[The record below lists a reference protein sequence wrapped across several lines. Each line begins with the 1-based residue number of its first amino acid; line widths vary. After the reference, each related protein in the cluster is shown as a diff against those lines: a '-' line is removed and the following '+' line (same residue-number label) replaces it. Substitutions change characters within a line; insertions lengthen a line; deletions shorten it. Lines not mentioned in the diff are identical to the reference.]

1 MRTTLENHAPGLR
14 GAIVILAIIG
24 TLAARAAPAAPYK
37 QVTVEMVPRPR
48 PLIQNAAQPDT
59 PLDLSKALPGKGLG
73 QLPSSAQQLGKLQA
87 EMARDKPALAEAKQK
102 SELLSQEA
110 SSLRQKLIATAARVE
125 SLEQETITLDSE
137 IAQLEQQNDA
147 LTNGFERDR
156 ISVTKLLA
164 ILERLQHDMP
174 PALAVRPDDALAAAR
189 GSMLVGTSLPP
200 LYAQAAK
207 LAARI
212 DALKATRLALVKRRA
227 DAAKVAETLGKARA
241 DLEALTNQKEAEAE
255 AAGGAYDALK
265 NRLAIIAAQA
275 ADFQALVSRVATL
288 RREGSDD
295 RGIVTVAAA
304 NASSLGPLAKGSL
317 LPPVVGTIAPVGT
330 GIEENAKESS
340 KNPGLTY
347 ETQQGAQVIAPSDSR
362 VLFAGPYHKSG
373 QVLILEITTGYDLV
387 LAGLGRVTV
396 RPNDEL
402 LAGEP
407 VGNMPAESGS
417 SVERLY
423 FELRENGHGLD
434 PRPWLSVVLRKA
446 KGT

>member
-1 MRTTLENHAPGLR
+1 M
-14 GAIVILAIIG
+14 LALPA
-24 TLAARAAPAAPYK
+24 LAASPAPHKNVP
-37 QVTVEMVPRPR
+37 VEVVPQPRPAIKSDA
-48 PLIQNAAQPDT
+48 PPDI
-59 PLDLSKALPGKGLG
+59 PLDLSKALPGKALG
-73 QLPSSAQQLGKLQA
+73 QLPSSTQQLGKLQA
-87 EMARDKPALAEAKQK
+87 EMARDKPALANAKQK
-102 SELLSQEA
+102 SDTLSAEA

-125 SLEQETITLDSE
+125 SLEQETVSLDDE
-137 IAQLEQQNDA
+137 IARLEQQNGA
-147 LTNGFERDR
+147 LTKGFERDR

-189 GSMLVGTSLPP
+189 GSMLVGASLPP
-200 LYAQAAK
+200 LYAEAAK

-212 DALKATRLALVKRRA
+212 DALRATRMALVKRRV
-227 DAAKVAETLGKARA
+227 DAARIADELTKARGDLETL
-241 DLEALTNQKEAEAE
+241 TSQKEAEAE
-255 AAGGAYDALK
+255 AAGGEYETLK
-265 NRLAIIAAQA
+265 TSLAAIAAKA
-275 ADFQALVSRVATL
+275 ADFQALVNRVSAL
-288 RREGSDD
+288 RRQGGGDG
-295 RGIVTVAAA
+295 GIVTVTAA
-304 NASSLGPLAKGSL
+304 NSGSLGPLSKGSL
-317 LPPVVGTIAPVGT
+317 LPPVVGTIAAGNAGT
-330 GIEENAKESS
+330 GQNAEERA

-347 ETQQGAQVIAPSDSR
+347 VTQLGAQVIAPSDGR

-417 SVERLY
+417 TVERLY
-423 FELRENGHGLD
+423 FELRQNGHGLD
-434 PRPWLSVVLRKA
+434 PRPWLSLELRKA

>member
-1 MRTTLENHAPGLR
+1 LRTILFTLSL
-14 GAIVILAIIG
+14 
-24 TLAARAAPAAPYK
+24 TLALPAMAVSAAPVKKVPVE
-37 QVTVEMVPRPR
+37 VTPQPRPALNSDA
-48 PLIQNAAQPDT
+48 PPEI
-59 PLDLSKALPGKGLG
+59 PLDLSKALPGKAMGK
-73 QLPSSAQQLGKLQA
+73 LPSSAQQLNTLQT
-87 EMARDKPALAEAKQK
+87 EMAKDKPAVANAKQK
-102 SELLSQEA
+102 SEQLSQEA
-110 SSLRQKLIATAARVE
+110 TSLRQKLIDSAAKVE
-125 SLEQETITLDSE
+125 SLERETVTLDGE

-147 LTNGFERDR
+147 LTKGFERDR

-189 GSMLVGTSLPP
+189 GSMLVGASLPP

-212 DALKATRLALVKRRA
+212 DALRTTRLALVKRRA
-227 DAAKVAETLGKARA
+227 DAASVASQLTNARG
-241 DLEALTNQKEAEAE
+241 DLENLTTQKEAEAQE
-255 AAGGAYDALK
+255 AGGEYDTLK
-265 NRLAIIAAQA
+265 TRLDVIAAQA
-275 ADFQALVSRVATL
+275 ADFQALVNRVAAL
-288 RREGSDD
+288 RRTGSGED
-295 RGIVTVAAA
+295 GIVIVTAA
-304 NASSLGPLAKGSL
+304 NSGSLGPLNKGSL
-317 LPPVVGTIAPVGT
+317 LPPVVGAILPGSGGT
-330 GIEENAKESS
+330 GENAKENS

-347 ETQQGAQVIAPSDSR
+347 ATTRGAQVIAPSDSR

-407 VGNMPAESGS
+407 VGNMPAEGPSPI
-417 SVERLY
+417 ERLY

-434 PRPWLSVVLRKA
+434 PRPWLSLELRKA

>member
-1 MRTTLENHAPGLR
+1 MTP
-14 GAIVILAIIG
+14 
-24 TLAARAAPAAPYK
+24 
-37 QVTVEMVPRPR
+37 QPRPALNSDA
-48 PLIQNAAQPDT
+48 PPDI
-59 PLDLSKALPGKGLG
+59 PLDLSKALTGKAMGK
-73 QLPSSAQQLGKLQA
+73 LPSSAQQLNKLQTEIA
-87 EMARDKPALAEAKQK
+87 KDKPAVDTAKQK
-102 SELLSQEA
+102 SEQLSQEA
-110 SSLRQKLIATAARVE
+110 SGLRQKLIDSAAKVE
-125 SLEQETITLDSE
+125 SLEQETVTLDGE

-147 LTNGFERDR
+147 LTKGFERDR

-189 GSMLVGTSLPP
+189 GSMLVGDSLPP

-212 DALKATRLALVKRRA
+212 DALRTTRLALVKRRA
-227 DAAKVAETLGKARA
+227 DAATVATQLTNARGDLETL
-241 DLEALTNQKEAEAE
+241 TTQKEAEAQE
-255 AAGGAYDALK
+255 AGGEYNSLK
-265 NRLAIIAAQA
+265 TRLDVIAAQA
-275 ADFQALVSRVATL
+275 ADFQALVNRVAAL
-288 RREGSDD
+288 RRSDAGD
-295 RGIVTVAAA
+295 GGIVIVTAA
-304 NASSLGPLAKGSL
+304 NSGSRGPLSKGSL
-317 LPPVVGTIAPVGT
+317 LPPVVGAILPAGGGT
-330 GIEENAKESS
+330 EKNAKESS

-347 ETQQGAQVIAPSDSR
+347 ATIRGAQVIAPSDCR

-407 VGNMPAESGS
+407 VGNMPAEGPSPI
-417 SVERLY
+417 ERLY

-434 PRPWLSVVLRKA
+434 PRPWLSLELRKA

>member
-1 MRTTLENHAPGLR
+1 LR
-14 GAIVILAIIG
+14 GALLALLL
-24 TLAARAAPAAPYK
+24 TLALPALAASAAPAKKVPVE
-37 QVTVEMVPRPR
+37 VTPQPRPELNNDA
-48 PLIQNAAQPDT
+48 PPEI
-59 PLDLSKALPGKGLG
+59 PLDLSKALPGKTMGK
-73 QLPSSAQQLGKLQA
+73 LPSSTQQLNKLQTELA
-87 EMARDKPALAEAKQK
+87 HDKPAVANAKQK
-102 SELLSQEA
+102 SEQLSQEA
-110 SSLRQKLIATAARVE
+110 TGLRQKLIDTAARVE
-125 SLEQETITLDSE
+125 SLERETVTLDGE

-147 LTNGFERDR
+147 LTKGFERDR

-189 GSMLVGTSLPP
+189 ASMLVGASLPP

-212 DALKATRLALVKRRA
+212 DALRTTRLALVKRRA
-227 DAAKVAETLGKARA
+227 DAVTVATQLTNARGDLETL
-241 DLEALTNQKEAEAE
+241 TTQKEAEAQE
-255 AAGGAYDALK
+255 AGGEYDTLK
-265 NRLAIIAAQA
+265 TRLAVIAAQA
-275 ADFQALVSRVATL
+275 ADFQALVDRVAAV
-288 RREGSDD
+288 RRTGSGEN
-295 RGIVTVAAA
+295 GIVIVTAA
-304 NASSLGPLAKGSL
+304 NSGSLGLLNKGSL
-317 LPPVVGTIAPVGT
+317 LPPVVGTILPGSSGT
-330 GIEENAKESS
+330 AENTKENS
-340 KNPGLTY
+340 KNPGLVYAT
-347 ETQQGAQVIAPSDSR
+347 TRGAQVIAPSDSR

-407 VGNMPAESGS
+407 VGNMPAEGPSPI
-417 SVERLY
+417 ERLY

-434 PRPWLSVVLRKA
+434 PRPWLSLELRKA

>member
-1 MRTTLENHAPGLR
+1 LRTILFTLSL
-14 GAIVILAIIG
+14 
-24 TLAARAAPAAPYK
+24 TLALPALAASAAPVKVPVE
-37 QVTVEMVPRPR
+37 VTPQPRPALNSDA
-48 PLIQNAAQPDT
+48 PPDI
-59 PLDLSKALPGKGLG
+59 PLDLSKALPGKVMGK
-73 QLPSSAQQLGKLQA
+73 LPSSAQQLNKLQTELA
-87 EMARDKPALAEAKQK
+87 HDKPAVADAKQK
-102 SELLSQEA
+102 SEQLSQEA
-110 SSLRQKLIATAARVE
+110 TSLRQKLIDSAAKVE
-125 SLEQETITLDSE
+125 SLERETVTLDGE

-147 LTNGFERDR
+147 LTKGFERDR

-189 GSMLVGTSLPP
+189 GSMLVGASLPP

-212 DALKATRLALVKRRA
+212 DALRTTRLALIKRRA
-227 DAAKVAETLGKARA
+227 DAASVATQLTNARGDLETL
-241 DLEALTNQKEAEAE
+241 TTQKEAEAQE
-255 AAGGAYDALK
+255 AGGEYDSLK
-265 NRLAIIAAQA
+265 TRLDVIAAQA
-275 ADFQALVSRVATL
+275 ADFQALVDRVAAV
-288 RREGSDD
+288 RRTGSGDN
-295 RGIVTVAAA
+295 GIVIVTAA
-304 NASSLGPLAKGSL
+304 NSGSLGPLSKGSL
-317 LPPVVGTIAPVGT
+317 LPPVVGAILPPGGGT
-330 GIEENAKESS
+330 AENAKENS

-347 ETQQGAQVIAPSDSR
+347 ATTRGAQVIAPSDSR

-407 VGNMPAESGS
+407 VGNMPAEGPSPI
-417 SVERLY
+417 ERLY

-434 PRPWLSVVLRKA
+434 PRPWLSLELRKA